1 MAILSKEKALAFC
14 LARMVSFVSQTV
26 FLANRSSVNIESLG
40 NQYRQVLFVRIAVC
54 DDEERYRIDL
64 KTLLDKLLINVD
76 YDIDT
81 FDDGNILIK
90 EFASS
95 PYDLVF
101 LDIEMPAVDGIT
113 LAKRLRSV
121 SENVYIVFLTS
132 HIEYALEGYEVN
144 ALRYLTKPVDI
155 NKLKEVIRYV
165 QEKQGGDRQIII
177 REEGEEI
184 LIDIGDVIYMEA
196 MNQNVRIVTSKG
208 EHVIRYN
215 IGDFEEK
222 LKNDGFFRIHRGYL
236 ISLSKVK
243 KLVKNDVLMEDGTT
257 LPVSRSNTKA
267 LKEALYSYVEG
278 SAF

>member
-1 MAILSKEKALAFC
+1 M
-14 LARMVSFVSQTV
+14 
-26 FLANRSSVNIESLG
+26 
-40 NQYRQVLFVRIAVC
+40 RIAIC
-54 DDEERYRIDL
+54 DDEEIYRVEL
-64 KTLLDKLLINVD
+64 KTILDKLLINVD

-81 FDDGNILIK
+81 FDDGRQLMESFGK
-90 EFASS
+90 A

-113 LAKRLRSV
+113 LAKSIRSR
-121 SENVYIVFLTS
+121 SENVFIVFLTG

-155 NKLKEVIRYV
+155 GKLKEVIRYV
-165 QEKQGGDRQIII
+165 QEKQGSARQLII
-177 REEGEEI
+177 REDGEEI
-184 LIDIGDVIYMEA
+184 LIDIGDVIYMES
-196 MNQNVRIVTSKG
+196 MNQNVRIVSAKG

-215 IGDFEEK
+215 IGDFEEQ

-243 KLVKNDVLMEDGTT
+243 KLVKSDVIMEDGTA
-257 LPVSRSNTKA
+257 LPVSRSNLKP
-267 LKEALYSYVEG
+267 LKEALYAYVEG